1 VGAGALVRLFFILAV
16 CFPLSCLAQRNWDE
30 WQAEIVSI
38 QGQVEIEN
46 GQGWQS
52 VENGDKVCT
61 GYAVRVHRFSRAAIR
76 LPDKT
81 MLRLDQDTSVT
92 FSQPRDDTGSWLDV
106 LRGVIHV
113 ISRDP
118 RALRFNT
125 PYANAGLEGTEFVI
139 AVGDDRTDV

>member
-1 VGAGALVRLFFILAV
+1 
-16 CFPLSCLAQRNWDE
+16 
-30 WQAEIVSI
+30 
-38 QGQVEIEN
+38 
-46 GQGWQS
+46 
-52 VENGDKVCT
+52 CT
-61 GYAVRVHRFSRAAIR
+61 GDSIRVKSYSRAALR

-81 MLRLDQDTSVT
+81 VLRLDQDTSLT
-92 FSQPRDDTGSWLDV
+92 FAEPEDDSGSWLNL

-139 AVGDDRTDV
+139 AVTDDGTDVTVLEGEVSMSNESGAIGVPSGQRGSARPAQAPRAELIPDPLR